1 MGSLKCKR
9 DDRFSSYWKTE
20 DWRAV
25 LNALGDR
32 MGNARNVGDDAELIK
47 IEYSPGVYIKTDIN
61 CVRYKYKNHRINGN
75 SKEPTNTQLKT
86 IEGAAYDKIP
96 RYKDIMLGGTL
107 STHTCEK
114 CHGRGEVRCSSCNGT
129 GYCKHCN
136 HGYLSSGA
144 KCPYCLTN
152 HPGWCSSCK
161 GSGRVPC
168 YSCGTTGEYQTY
180 KTMYVSDTTIPFVYY
195 SYEALNVMINKQK
208 LQTLVVYDGRCL
220 KMHSLNILEY
230 NDVDKVSERI
240 ADYVGQDTASDFIK
254 ELDNVLGDI
263 NDTKGTAINDI
274 TIRADVAT
282 LVIITY
288 RYHKKEYILVLSKD
302 TPAIYCYSNF
312 PGRFI
317 QRLRGLFGSNKG
329 DIERDDSKKEGNYQ
343 K

>member
-1 MGSLKCKR
+1 MSSFKSKR
-9 DDRFSSYWKTE
+9 DDRFPKYWENE
-20 DWRAV
+20 DWRAI

-32 MGNARNVGDDAELIK
+32 MGNALNVGDDATLIK
-47 IEYSPGVYIKTDIN
+47 IDYIPGIYIKTEFK
-61 CVRYKYKNHRINGN
+61 CVNYTYEDHRLNGS
-75 SKEPTNTQLKT
+75 SKEAVNTHLKT
-86 IEGAAYDKIP
+86 IGDAAFDKIP
-96 RYKDIMLGGTL
+96 RYKDFMLGATL
-107 STHTCEK
+107 NTHTCEK

-180 KTMYVSDTTIPFVYY
+180 KTLYVKDVTIPYEY
-195 SYEALNVMINKQK
+195 CSYESMLVMIQKQK
-208 LQTLVVYDGRCL
+208 LPTLVIYDGCCL
-220 KMHSLNILEY
+220 KMHTTREIEY

-240 ADYVGQDTASDFIK
+240 AEYVGQETAS
-254 ELDNVLGDI
+254 EY
-263 NDTKGTAINDI
+263 INDI
-274 TIRADVAT
+274 DGQIGTINGTKDNALNELTIRAEVAT
-282 LVIITY
+282 LIVIMYKY
-288 RYHKKEYILVLSKD
+288 RKKEYSLILSKD
-302 TPAIYCYSNF
+302 SPAIYCYSDF
-312 PGRFI
+312 PGRFS